1 MIGVWLLVAVVA
13 LLLGLVVGLLAAT
26 DPQRML
32 RAYRDPRLVARVD
45 ARARE
50 LVARGWVAVAGEAG
64 EPSTIRRLRRAAPGC
79 EEVSLTIG
87 CTPRVD
93 WCWIE
98 IVADIGVDD
107 DVTVAPA
114 LKGDRD
120 GPIAVTPQIVQRRG
134 AGFVVEP
141 ADGDVGLE
149 PFLVDRGARRREVTR
164 RRQLER
170 LSVAQRDHRLHR
182 ALAERTLTHE
192 RGAPVV
198 TQRAGHDLR
207 TRCRAAV
214 DEHDERLAVER
225 VAGRGGHPESRL

>member
-141 ADGDVGLE
+141 AEALARLPARLVEELSAWPQAWHVSVVGRTITVRADARGVGAIEGILEDVLAR
-149 PFLVDRGARRREVTR
+149 LVAP
-164 RRQLER
+164 
-170 LSVAQRDHRLHR
+170 RLH
-182 ALAERTLTHE
+182 
-192 RGAPVV
+192 
-198 TQRAGHDLR
+198 
-207 TRCRAAV
+207 
-214 DEHDERLAVER
+214 
-225 VAGRGGHPESRL
+225 